1 MMNKSKNVILA
12 ALSPKYKVQFYGS
25 NPDKGEICIGNVAA
39 AFKEFLQFF
48 YEKSVHLTVEN
59 IELML
64 VLAEQSLV
72 DEFVEKCID
81 FLKEAITK
89 FDQQV
94 ETQQLLP

>member
-25 NPDKGEICIGNVAA
+25 NPDKGEICIGNVSAA

-64 VLAEQSLV
+64 VLAKQSLV
-72 DEFVEKCID
+72 D
-81 FLKEAITK
+81 
-89 FDQQV
+89 
-94 ETQQLLP
+94 